1 MTKDDRIKN
10 TAADHSRS
18 SRALE
23 DRAVTEDRMGKDHE
37 EQRRVS
43 LRNEFLYSALPSIPD
58 IPGFHTCWLS
68 TTHQY
73 DHIPNRMRLG
83 YVPVTREDVPP
94 GWHVHSVK
102 SGEWDGCIG
111 INEMLAFKI
120 PIDRYNEI
128 MMELHHDAPMDEET
142 RLKAQT
148 EQLADTLRRHGSRA
162 LIGDGT
168 ADLGSYVKP
177 PSFR

>member
-1 MTKDDRIKN
+1 MSKDDRIKN
-10 TAADHSRS
+10 SAADDSRS
-18 SRALE
+18 TRALE
-23 DRAVTEDRMGKDHE
+23 DRAVTEDRMGQDPE
-37 EQRRVS
+37 QQRRVS
-43 LRNEFLYSALPSIPD
+43 LRNEFLYSALPNIPD

-83 YVPVTREDVPP
+83 YEPIKPEELPA
-94 GWHVHSVK
+94 GWHVHTTKGGHWEGFV
-102 SGEWDGCIG
+102 G

-120 PIDRYNEI
+120 PLDRYAEI
-128 MMELHHDAPMDEET
+128 MMELHNDAPMDEEM

-177 PSFR
+177 PSFV